1 MSQFPPPHQLIME
14 YCSRCQEVNVKASSL
29 WRLPPT
35 DAPSVKPSQDIGV
48 NSIEICGSGDF
59 KVQGTR
65 KEPYEVVLGCRD
77 AIPSWWS
84 PALKK
89 HGVVRK
95 HMMAVLHHGMWD
107 WDKLPP
113 PFLTSVFLNLDKRVL
128 EDEHPVVVSGE
139 ESDAIGD
146 GPSQTPVPMLDR
158 PAMEVRAHLN
168 QLRNLIY
175 TVVSIPVLHDIAGKL
190 KELQLLLQEH
200 QTEDATMGLPMEA
213 DPSLL
218 HKAEDPVPSSGSV
231 KEVQRNLETH
241 VKRQRRRRRKAARRG

>member
-1 MSQFPPPHQLIME
+1 ME

-29 WRLPPT
+29 WQLPPT
-35 DAPSVKPSQDIGV
+35 DAPSVLADKPPLFRTALSTALKPSQDIGV

-77 AIPSWWS
+77 AIPSCWS
-84 PALKK
+84 PVLKK

-200 QTEDATMGLPMEA
+200 QTEDATMGWGWPFL
-213 DPSLL
+213 
-218 HKAEDPVPSSGSV
+218 
-231 KEVQRNLETH
+231 
-241 VKRQRRRRRKAARRG
+241 AA